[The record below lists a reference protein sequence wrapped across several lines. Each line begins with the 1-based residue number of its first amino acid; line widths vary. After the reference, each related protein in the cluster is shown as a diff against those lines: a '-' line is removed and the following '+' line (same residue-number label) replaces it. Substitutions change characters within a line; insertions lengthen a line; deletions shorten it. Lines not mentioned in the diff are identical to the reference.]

1 MTMVSSGL
9 IALAGTG
16 TSGGNNQSV
25 EVELGGNG
33 STLITMNDT
42 NVRNLAG
49 ISSGTIS
56 LSSFYG
62 KSAFSGPYWIVGSF
76 DGKVYRSNDVYA
88 TSFNSGTQVGS
99 GSAPALWIRSSAV
112 NLATPVYAVGDGNAN
127 VWSSPNGTSWTQHA
141 LTSLSGVSATQVT
154 AMGYANSLFLIGDFA
169 GNFWYSSNNF
179 STITGSSSTISSH
192 ALFGSF
198 VYGNLGGNNYYAVA
212 DSFGNA
218 IVSTN
223 LSTWNTYATGSS
235 GDINSLCY
243 GNGYLVLG
251 SGQSQSARQIFYS
264 SNASSWS
271 SVTLASAASFNN
283 VFVAYGNSH
292 FVAVDATGA
301 VYVTGTNPSTGWSNT
316 AQLLANG
323 SSSGITPRAITF
335 ANGIF
340 LITGDNGYTW
350 QSSNNGSTWSD
361 GATVKLGTNSLYTA
375 SY

>member
-1 MTMVSSGL
+1 MTLNASGPISL
-9 IALAGTG
+9 GGT
-16 TSGGNNQSV
+16 TSGQSI
-25 EVELGGNG
+25 ELELGGG
-33 STLITMNDT
+33 GTTQISLNDT
-42 NVRNLAG
+42 NVRTLAG
-49 ISSGTIS
+49 VPSGAITMPTN
-56 LSSFYG
+56 FYG
-62 KSAFSGPYWIVGSF
+62 KSNYSGPYWIVGSF
-76 DGKVYRSNDVYA
+76 DGKVYRSNDAYA

-99 GSAPALWIRSSAV
+99 GGIPNIWIRSSAV
-112 NLATPVYAVGDGNAN
+112 NLSTPIYAVGDGAGN
-127 VWSSPNGTSWTQHA
+127 VWSSTDALAWTQHA
-141 LTSLSGVSATQVT
+141 LTSTTSSPTSQIS
-154 AMGYANSLFLIGDFA
+154 AMGYANSLFLIGDYA

-179 STITGSSSTISSH
+179 STITGSSSTISSN

-198 VYGNLGGNNYYAVA
+198 VYGNLGGNNYYAVT
-212 DSFGNA
+212 DSSGNA

-223 LSTWNTYATGSS
+223 LSTWNTYATGSI
-235 GDINSLCY
+235 GGVNSLCY
-243 GNGYLVLG
+243 GNGYLVVG

-264 SNASSWS
+264 SNGSSWS
-271 SVTLASAASFNN
+271 SVTLASAVSFNN

-316 AQLLANG
+316 AQLLAG
-323 SSSGITPRAITF
+323 GYSTGLVPRAITF

-361 GATVKLGTNSLYTA
+361 GATVKLGTNSLYTS